1 MAFISALAAAA
12 ATYIGVTSTIGVLL
26 VRTAVTALVTYAF
39 SKTIGKPQQQTGAP
53 SIDTGVRQTL
63 DTATT
68 HKIPVVYGSAH
79 MGGIITDGTLAND
92 NKTMW
97 MCLTISEKTGKLF
110 SSGAAPVYTFD
121 KAYRNTSQVTFQ
133 GDGITIDRVTDSD
146 GNQDS
151 SMQGLIKVYMYAG
164 SGAAANQISPVGF
177 SVTPQNAW
185 DLFPGWTTSNNMTDL
200 IFALI
205 KVEYNRD
212 KNVTSVGQFQFAI
225 TNSMSDAG
233 DVLFDYATNTR
244 YGAGIRL
251 PEINTGEANSTT
263 ITRMGLGS
271 YPWIN
276 LS

>member
-1 MAFISALAAAA
+1 
-12 ATYIGVTSTIGVLL
+12 
-26 VRTAVTALVTYAF
+26 
-39 SKTIGKPQQQTGAP
+39 
-53 SIDTGVRQTL
+53 
-63 DTATT
+63 
-68 HKIPVVYGSAH
+68 
-79 MGGIITDGTLAND
+79 MGGIITDGILAND

-97 MCLTISEKTGKLF
+97 MCLTISERTGRLF
-110 SSGAAPVYTFD
+110 SSGAAPTYTFP
-121 KAYRNTSQVTFQ
+121 KCYRNTSEVTFQ

-146 GNQDS
+146 GNVDS
-151 SMQGLIKVYMYAG
+151 SMQGLIKVYLYAG
-164 SGAAANQISPVGF
+164 SGAAANQISPTGF
-177 SVTPQNAW
+177 SVSPQNAW
-185 DLFPGWTTSNNMTDL
+185 DLFPGWTSSDNMSDL

-212 KNVTSVGQFQFAI
+212 KNVTTVGQFQFNI
-225 TNSMSDAG
+225 VNSMTDAG

-263 ITRMGLGS
+263 IARMSLNS